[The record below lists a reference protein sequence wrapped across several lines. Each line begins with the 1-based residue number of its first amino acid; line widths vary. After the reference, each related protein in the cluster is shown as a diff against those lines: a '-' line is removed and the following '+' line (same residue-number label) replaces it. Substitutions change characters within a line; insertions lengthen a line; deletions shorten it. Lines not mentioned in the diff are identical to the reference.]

1 MSGTCVL
8 WTEMRVNLF
17 ENVSRNWN
25 YEIHGTLRIKP
36 EFIQPMYLLRE
47 THFSCLLRFFT
58 RSLFIL
64 TFLLPSGLDFCSFQ
78 VKMTCP
84 VVIWVS
90 KHVVFFVR
98 KIAKSKK
105 LSRRLLRKTP
115 KEHHPEAAG
124 HYYNSWESSGT
135 LRCLTTWS
143 NLLEWD
149 SGLVIEEWL
158 TRSDER

>member
-1 MSGTCVL
+1 MYVWNMCSLDRNESESLRKCVAKLKL
-8 WTEMRVNLF
+8 WHP
-17 ENVSRNWN
+17 RNPTNIAW
-25 YEIHGTLRIKP
+25 K
-36 EFIQPMYLLRE
+36 FIQPMYLLRE

-58 RSLFIL
+58 RSPFIL
-64 TFLLPSGLDFCSFQ
+64 TFLYPYGLDSCSFQ

-84 VVIWVS
+84 VVISVS
-90 KHVVFFVR
+90 NHVVFFVR
-98 KIAKSKK
+98 KVAKSKK
-105 LSRRLLRKTP
+105 LSRRP